1 MEPQDVSDSVS
12 VRSWRRGVSRRIL
25 FWSEIMLLLAAVG
38 FSAAL
43 LTHDYSTARARMA
56 ALDQFE
62 GNSHFRCVRTS
73 DPSYQ
78 TARRTSDVSWFRHL
92 FGDEAVSL
100 ILLPRNSADDSELNQ
115 IRTLFPEAQVE
126 WFPIR

>member
-1 MEPQDVSDSVS
+1 MEPQDLAKSVV
-12 VRSWRRGVSRRIL
+12 VRSWRGGVARRIL

-43 LTHDYSTARARMA
+43 VAHDYSTAHARTT
-56 ALDQFE
+56 ALARFE

-73 DPSYQ
+73 DPSYSA
-78 TARRTSDVSWFRHL
+78 ARRTPDVSWFRHL
-92 FGDEAVSL
+92 FGDESVSL
-100 ILLPRNSADDSELNQ
+100 ILLPRNSADDAELS
-115 IRTLFPEAQVE
+115 RMRSLFPEAQVE